1 MVKIVIVPSAAPPT
15 PTPTTTPTPTPR
27 DELAERLSL
36 APRALP
42 EDTRRSNRGLILRA
56 LHHGGPASRA
66 DLAKLIGVTAA
77 TASSVIKDLHDAGL
91 VEERGRTIG
100 SVGKPATM
108 IGIAPDGR
116 HIVAISLS
124 KPDEFVG
131 ALVDLSGTV
140 VERRTYARQN
150 RTGAAALELVRSIRD
165 ELVDAAKRPILGI
178 GIASPG
184 IVDAD
189 GTVVRAARLGWQ
201 RLPLAHALGADVDA
215 AVVHVANDANA
226 SALAELTFGTSNVTN
241 FVLVRVDQG
250 VGAGLVLKGELLTG
264 AAAGAGEIGHVVVEP
279 DGDEC
284 TCGKRGCLETKISA
298 PLLQQVHGGAD
309 DDVVRLSGAHLGAG
323 LASILSALD
332 VADVVL
338 SGPAQ
343 VATATF
349 RDAVRDAVA
358 DRTLPELSERLVVRP
373 SSVGDDIVLGA
384 AALVL
389 DRELGIR

>member
-1 MVKIVIVPSAAPPT
+1 MVKIVIVPSPAPT
-15 PTPTTTPTPTPR
+15 TPTPR

-36 APRALP
+36 APRSLP

-77 TASSVIKDLHDAGL
+77 TASSVMKDLHDAGL
-91 VEERGRTIG
+91 VEERGRTSG

-108 IGIAPDGR
+108 IGIAPGGR

-131 ALVDLSGTV
+131 ALVDLSGAV
-140 VERRTYARQN
+140 VERRTYPRQN

-165 ELVDAAKRPILGI
+165 ELVDAADRPILGI

-184 IVDAD
+184 IVNTE

-201 RLPLAHALGADVDA
+201 RLPLAHDLGGDADG
-215 AVVHVANDANA
+215 VHVANDANA
-226 SALAELTFGTSNVTN
+226 SALAELTFGTSNATN

-250 VGAGLVLKGELLTG
+250 VGAGLVLNGELLTG
-264 AAAGAGEIGHVVVEP
+264 AAAAAGEIGHVVVQP

-298 PLLQQVHGGAD
+298 PLLQQIHDGAD
-309 DDVVRLSGAHLGAG
+309 DDVVRDAGAHLGAA
-323 LASILSALD
+323 LASILSAID

-338 SGPAQ
+338 SGPSQ
-343 VATATF
+343 VATETF
-349 RDAVRDAVA
+349 RDAVRVAVA
-358 DRTLPELSERLVVRP
+358 DRTLPELGERLVVRP
-373 SSVGDDIVLGA
+373 SSVDDDIVLGA

>member
-1 MVKIVIVPSAAPPT
+1 MPSPVPSTSTA
-15 PTPTTTPTPTPR
+15 R

-91 VEERGRTIG
+91 VEELGRTSG

-108 IGIAPDGR
+108 IGIDPGGR

-124 KPDEFVG
+124 EPDEFVG
-131 ALVDLSGTV
+131 ALVDLSGAV
-140 VERRTYARQN
+140 VERRTYARHD

-165 ELVDAAKRPILGI
+165 ELVAAADRPILGI

-184 IVDAD
+184 IVTTE

-201 RLPLAHALGADVDA
+201 RLPLAHDLGGD
-215 AVVHVANDANA
+215 VVHVANDANA
-226 SALAELTFGTSNVTN
+226 SALAELAFGTSNATN

-250 VGAGLVLKGELLTG
+250 VGAGLVLQGELLIG

-298 PLLQQVHGGAD
+298 PLLQQVHDGAD
-309 DDVVRLSGAHLGAG
+309 DEEVVRLAGAHLGAA

-338 SGPAQ
+338 SGPSQ
-343 VATATF
+343 VATDTF

-373 SSVGDDIVLGA
+373 SSVNDDIVLGA

>member
-1 MVKIVIVPSAAPPT
+1 M
-15 PTPTTTPTPTPR
+15 
-27 DELAERLSL
+27 
-36 APRALP
+36 
-42 EDTRRSNRGLILRA
+42 
-56 LHHGGPASRA
+56 HHGGPASRA

-77 TASSVIKDLHDAGL
+77 TASSVIKDLDDLGL
-91 VEERGRTIG
+91 VEELGRTSG

-116 HIVAISLS
+116 QIVAISLS

-131 ALVDLSGTV
+131 ALVDLSGTI
-140 VERRTYARQN
+140 VERRTYPREN
-150 RTGAAALELVRSIRD
+150 RTGTDALELVRSIRD
-165 ELVDAAKRPILGI
+165 ELVGAADRPILGV

-184 IVDAD
+184 IVDPE
-189 GTVVRAARLGWQ
+189 GTVIRASRLGWQ
-201 RLPLAHALGADVDA
+201 GLPLAHELGLGEAD
-215 AVVHVANDANA
+215 VHVANDANA
-226 SALAELTFGTSNVTN
+226 SALAELTFGTSNATN

-250 VGAGLVLKGELLTG
+250 VGLGLVLKGELLTG
-264 AAAGAGEIGHVVVEP
+264 AASAAGEIGHVVVQP

-284 TCGKRGCLETKISA
+284 TCGKRGCLETKISG
-298 PLLQQVHGGAD
+298 PLLQQAQKGAD
-309 DDVVRLSGAHLGAG
+309 DDVVRLAGAHLGAA

-338 SGPAQ
+338 SGPSE
-343 VATATF
+343 VATDTF

-373 SSVGDDIVLGA
+373 SSVDDDIVLGA

>member
-1 MVKIVIVPSAAPPT
+1 MVKIVIVPSAAP
-15 PTPTTTPTPTPR
+15 PTPTPR

-91 VEERGRTIG
+91 VEELGRTSG

-108 IGIAPDGR
+108 IGIAPGGR

-131 ALVDLSGTV
+131 ALVDLSGAV
-140 VERRTYARQN
+140 VERRTYARQD

-165 ELVDAAKRPILGI
+165 ELVDAAERPILGI

-184 IVDAD
+184 IVDTD

-201 RLPLAHALGADVDA
+201 RLPLAHALGVDGG
-215 AVVHVANDANA
+215 VVHVANDANA

-250 VGAGLVLKGELLTG
+250 VGAGLVLKGELLIG
-264 AAAGAGEIGHVVVEP
+264 AAAAAGEIGHVVVQP

-298 PLLQQVHGGAD
+298 PLLQQVHDGAD
-309 DDVVRLSGAHLGAG
+309 DDVVRLAGAHLGAAF
-323 LASILSALD
+323 ASILSALD

-338 SGPAQ
+338 SGPSQ
-343 VATATF
+343 VATGTF

>member
-1 MVKIVIVPSAAPPT
+1 MVKILIVPSAAPPI
-15 PTPTTTPTPTPR
+15 PTPR

-36 APRALP
+36 APRSLP
-42 EDTRRSNRGLILRA
+42 EDTRRSNQGLILRA

-91 VEERGRTIG
+91 VEERGRTSG

-108 IGIAPDGR
+108 IGIAPGGR

-131 ALVDLSGTV
+131 ALVDLSGAV

-165 ELVDAAKRPILGI
+165 ALVDAADRPILGI

-184 IVDAD
+184 IVNTE

-201 RLPLAHALGADVDA
+201 RLPLAHELGGDA
-215 AVVHVANDANA
+215 ADVHVANDANA
-226 SALAELTFGTSNVTN
+226 SALAELTFGTSNATN

-250 VGAGLVLKGELLTG
+250 VGAGLVLNGELFTG
-264 AAAGAGEIGHVVVEP
+264 AAAAAGEIGHVVVQP

-298 PLLQQVHGGAD
+298 PLLQQIHAGAD
-309 DDVVRLSGAHLGAG
+309 DDVVRLAGAHLGTA

-338 SGPAQ
+338 SGPSQ
-343 VATATF
+343 VATETF
-349 RDAVRDAVA
+349 RDAVRDAIA
-358 DRTLPELSERLVVRP
+358 DRTLPELGERLVVRP
-373 SSVGDDIVLGA
+373 SSVDDDIVLGA

>member
-1 MVKIVIVPSAAPPT
+1 MVKIVIVPSAAP
-15 PTPTTTPTPTPR
+15 PTPTPR

-36 APRALP
+36 APRSLP

-91 VEERGRTIG
+91 VEERGRTSG

-108 IGIAPDGR
+108 IGIAPGGR

-131 ALVDLSGTV
+131 ALVDLSGAV
-140 VERRTYARQN
+140 FERRTYARQN

-165 ELVDAAKRPILGI
+165 ELVDAADRRILGI

-184 IVDAD
+184 IVNTE

-201 RLPLAHALGADVDA
+201 HLPLAHDLGGDADG
-215 AVVHVANDANA
+215 VHVANDANA
-226 SALAELTFGTSNVTN
+226 SALAELTFGTSNATN

-250 VGAGLVLKGELLTG
+250 VGAGLVLNGELLTG
-264 AAAGAGEIGHVVVEP
+264 VAAAAGEIGHVVVQP

-298 PLLQQVHGGAD
+298 PLLQQIHDGAD
-309 DDVVRLSGAHLGAG
+309 DDVVRLAGAHLGAA

-338 SGPAQ
+338 SGPSQ
-343 VATATF
+343 VATETF

-358 DRTLPELSERLVVRP
+358 DRTLPELGERVVVRP
-373 SSVGDDIVLGA
+373 SSVDDDIVLGA